1 MPGILPSIITARHHL
16 FRIPGAKKQTM
27 HPCWTIFNTRSIIS
41 YKNLYRIS
49 HDVVRHLVRLMFM
62 FTTNHAVIL
71 SVTMAPRR
79 SGPHSGMIQG
89 EECQL
94 KHWKATGLLL
104 RLISVQPTKVMLGR
118 QCFCL
123 SATFCDFT
131 ICYFSISSDGIQH

>member
-1 MPGILPSIITARHHL
+1 
-16 FRIPGAKKQTM
+16 
-27 HPCWTIFNTRSIIS
+27 
-41 YKNLYRIS
+41 
-49 HDVVRHLVRLMFM
+49 MFM

-131 ICYFSISSDGIQH
+131 IYAISLLVVMVYNIREAILTGRHHICF